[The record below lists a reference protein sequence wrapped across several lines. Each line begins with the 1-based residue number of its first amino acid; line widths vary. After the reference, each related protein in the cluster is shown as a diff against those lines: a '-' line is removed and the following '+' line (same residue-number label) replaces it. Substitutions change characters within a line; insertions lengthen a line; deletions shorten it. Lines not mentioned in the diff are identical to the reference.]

1 LGVIQLEKLLIKGP
15 TNLKGEVTI
24 NGAKNAAVAILP
36 ATLLISGTCTIENV
50 PNISDVKISC
60 DILSKLGA
68 KITWTDNNT
77 LFIDTTNINTDKAP
91 LDLTSKFRASYYLI
105 GSMLGRKKSIQVGMP
120 GGCNL
125 GSRPIDQHIKGFE
138 LLGASV
144 DVSQGKI
151 TATADKLIG
160 TSIYMDIVSVGA
172 TINVM
177 LASVLAEGTTI
188 IDNAAKEPH
197 IVDVANFLNT
207 MGADIR
213 GAGTDMI
220 KINGVK
226 SLKGNATYS
235 IVPDQIEAGTFML
248 AAVASRGDILI
259 KNCITKHLESITAKI
274 IEIGGNVE
282 DYGDSIR
289 VWCNK
294 RPSKANI
301 KTLPYPGF
309 PTDLQPQMGVVL
321 ATANG
326 NSTIN
331 ESIWESRFQYTAELN
346 KMGAK
351 ITAQGKS
358 AFFEG
363 VDKLYGAPVYSSD
376 LRAGAALIIAGII
389 ADGTTEIYNLQHI
402 DRGYEKI
409 EEKFKSLGANIIRV
423 NE

>member
-1 LGVIQLEKLLIKGP
+1 MEKLVITGQTQL
-15 TNLKGEVTI
+15 NGEVTI
-24 NGAKNAAVAILP
+24 SGAKNAAVAILP
-36 ATLLISGTCTIENV
+36 ATLLIDGICTIDNI

-60 DILSKLGA
+60 EILEKLGA
-68 KITWTDNNT
+68 KITWNT
-77 LFIDTTNINTDKAP
+77 PNEITIDTRNITTTVAP
-91 LDLTSKFRASYYLI
+91 LDLTRKFRASYYII
-105 GSMLGRKKSIQVGMP
+105 GAMLGRKGEIQVGMP
-120 GGCNL
+120 GGCKL
-125 GSRPIDQHIKGFE
+125 GARPIDQHIKGFE
-138 LLGASV
+138 ALGASV
-144 DVSQGKI
+144 EVEKGNI
-151 TATADKLIG
+151 TAKADKLIG
-160 TSIYMDIVSVGA
+160 NSVYMDVVSVGA

-177 LASVLAEGTTI
+177 LSAVLAEGTTI

-213 GAGTDMI
+213 GAGTDVI

-226 SLKGNATYS
+226 KLSGNASYS
-235 IVPDQIEAGTFML
+235 VVPDQIEAGTFML
-248 AAVASRGDILI
+248 AAVASKGNILL

-274 IEIGGNVE
+274 IEVGGQVE

-294 RPSKANI
+294 RPGKANI

-321 ATANG
+321 SVANG
-326 NSTIN
+326 TSVIN
-331 ESIWESRFQYTAELN
+331 ESIWESRFQYTEELN

-351 ITAQGKS
+351 ITAQGKT

-363 VDKLYGAPVYSSD
+363 VDKLYSAPVYSTD

-389 ADGTTEIYNLQHI
+389 AEGETEIYNLEHI
-402 DRGYEKI
+402 DRGYENI
-409 EEKFKSLGANIIRV
+409 EEKFRNLGANIKRV
-423 NE
+423 TE